1 MSVNNRILYSCQIV
15 TIAES
20 GHGHIAGEPQPVH
33 GVQSVGMTTSFNLE
47 QAFELGQIEIY
58 ENIEGTPDVEVTLEK
73 VLDGYPLIYLMAS
86 TGVVGSSA
94 SGLLARSKERCDV
107 SLGIFGEEFNNVAS
121 ATFNGGGAEV
131 EVRCTGMYISSVSYS
146 IPTDGNI
153 TESVTLVG
161 NDKRWL
167 TGANVNITNQTAT
180 LFDGLDDPMALAAGD
195 TAFGASGGIQRRED
209 VLVQYA
215 ILPESI
221 YGVTK
226 SAPSVLPS
234 YGNAWDAVEKAPK
247 VHLQSINIS
256 TDFSRDDV
264 LELGRKTPYYRPANF
279 PVEVSCE
286 IEAISTSGDFVEAAE
301 VGDVDLFATASSGNN
316 TQEEVIWIPIRCG
329 VTLDLGRKNRLSSVS
344 YGGGD
349 ATGGN
354 VSNTYSYTNFNDFD
368 VKQLGHN
375 NQAVMGTGNAALP
388 GALDAAWLSDVQL
401 TNYAANNDRLKGTGV
416 PY

>member
-20 GHGHIAGEPQPVH
+20 GHGHIAGAPKPIH

-86 TGVVGSSA
+86 TGVTGSSA

-107 SLGIFGEEFNNVAS
+107 SLGIFGEEFNHIAS
-121 ATFNGGGAEV
+121 ATDNSGGAEV

-167 TGANVNITNQTAT
+167 TGAAVNITNSTVT

-195 TAFGASGGIQRRED
+195 TDFGASGGIQRRED

-215 ILPESI
+215 VLPKSI
-221 YGVTK
+221 YGVAQG
-226 SAPSVLPS
+226 SPS
-234 YGNAWDAVEKAPK
+234 YGNAWNGASKSPR

-264 LELGRKTPYYRPANF
+264 LELGRKTPYYRPATF

-301 VGDVDLFATASSGNN
+301 VGDVDLFATANSGNN
-316 TQEEVIWIPIRCG
+316 TSEETIWIPIRCG
-329 VTLDLGRKNRLSSVS
+329 ISFDLGTKNRLSSVS

-354 VSNTYSYTNFNDFD
+354 VSNTYSYSNFNDFD

-388 GALDAAWLSDVQL
+388 GDLDAAWLSDVQL
-401 TNYAANNDRLKGTGV
+401 VSYANNNDRTVGRYN
-416 PY
+416 P

>member
-20 GHGHIAGEPQPVH
+20 GHGHVAGAPKPIH

-86 TGVVGSSA
+86 TGVTGGSA

-107 SLGIFGEEFNNVAS
+107 SLGIFGEEFNHIAS
-121 ATFNGGGAEV
+121 ATDNSGGAEV

-167 TGANVNITNQTAT
+167 TGAAVNITNSTVT

-195 TAFGASGGIQRRED
+195 TDFGASGGIQRRED

-215 ILPESI
+215 VLPKSI
-221 YGVTK
+221 YGVAQG
-226 SAPSVLPS
+226 SPS
-234 YGNAWDAVEKAPK
+234 YGNAWNGASKSPR

-301 VGDVDLFATASSGNN
+301 VGDVDLFATANSGNN
-316 TQEEVIWIPIRCG
+316 TSEETIWIPIRCG
-329 VTLDLGRKNRLSSVS
+329 ITFDLGTKNRLSSVS

-354 VSNTYSYTNFNDFD
+354 VSNTYSYSNFNDFD

-388 GALDAAWLSDVQL
+388 NDLDSAWLSDVQL
-401 TNYAANNDRLKGTGV
+401 VNYANNNDRTVGRYN
-416 PY
+416 P

>member
-20 GHGHIAGEPQPVH
+20 GHGHVAGAPKPIH

-86 TGVVGSSA
+86 TGVTGSSA

-107 SLGIFGEEFNNVAS
+107 SLGIFGEEFNHIAS
-121 ATFNGGGAEV
+121 ATDNSGGAEV

-167 TGANVNITNQTAT
+167 TGAAVNITNSTVT

-195 TAFGASGGIQRRED
+195 TDFGASGGIQRRED

-215 ILPESI
+215 VLPKSI
-221 YGVTK
+221 YGVAQG
-226 SAPSVLPS
+226 SPS
-234 YGNAWDAVEKAPK
+234 YGNAWNGASKSPR

-264 LELGRKTPYYRPANF
+264 LELGRKTPYYRPATF

-301 VGDVDLFATASSGNN
+301 VGDVDLFGTANSGNN
-316 TQEEVIWIPIRCG
+316 TSEETIWIPIRCG
-329 VTLDLGRKNRLSSVS
+329 ITFDLGTKNRLSSVS

-354 VSNTYSYTNFNDFD
+354 VSNTYSYSNFNDFD

-388 GALDAAWLSDVQL
+388 NDLDSAWLSDVQL
-401 TNYAANNDRLKGTGV
+401 VNYANNNDRTVGRYN
-416 PY
+416 P

>member
-20 GHGHIAGEPQPVH
+20 GHGHVAGAPKPIH

-86 TGVVGSSA
+86 TGVTGSSA

-107 SLGIFGEEFNNVAS
+107 SLGIFGEEFNHIAS
-121 ATFNGGGAEV
+121 ATDNSGGAEV

-167 TGANVNITNQTAT
+167 TGAAVNITNSTVT

-195 TAFGASGGIQRRED
+195 TGFGASGGIQRRED

-215 ILPESI
+215 VLPKSI
-221 YGVTK
+221 YGV
-226 SAPSVLPS
+226 AQGNPF
-234 YGNAWDAVEKAPK
+234 YGNAWNGASKSPR

-301 VGDVDLFATASSGNN
+301 VGDVDLFGTANSGNN
-316 TQEEVIWIPIRCG
+316 TSEETIWIPIRCG
-329 VTLDLGRKNRLSSVS
+329 ITFDLGTKNRLSSVS

-354 VSNTYSYTNFNDFD
+354 VSNTYSYSNFNDFD

-388 GALDAAWLSDVQL
+388 NDLDSAWLSDVQL
-401 TNYAANNDRLKGTGV
+401 VNYANNNDRTIGRYN
-416 PY
+416 P